1 MEGRNTGRES
11 ETGRKWGTERMKE
24 DGREAEVEVGGIE
37 ARREKA
43 SGRQRKSCGGHKTE
57 CRQRKARRQRLD

>member
-1 MEGRNTGRES
+1 
-11 ETGRKWGTERMKE
+11 MKD